1 MTEELNPF
9 RNAQRQVDRCAGV
22 LGLDEAT
29 RSLLREPLRTLVV
42 NIPVK
47 MDDGSVRVFT
57 GFRVQYNDA
66 LGPTKGGIRWHP
78 EENLDTVK
86 ALAAWMTW
94 KCALLDLPFGGGKGG
109 VVCDPKK
116 LSVGEKERLAR
127 AYVRALSG
135 FLGPLKDVPAP
146 DVYTDPQVMTWMMD
160 EFSVIA
166 GYNVPEVITGKLLAT
181 GGSKGREDATA
192 RGGMFVLRE
201 AARFLGLGLEVDES
215 RLYLPPQVLS
225 NIPDASPGGDVV
237 TVAIQGYGNAG
248 SLAHF
253 LATRLFKN
261 VRVVAVSDS
270 RGGVFNEDGLPY
282 GRVSRVKAET
292 GSVVNYGSSRRI
304 SSEEVLELPVDVLI
318 PAALEN
324 QITRGNAGRVKARV
338 VLELANGPTT
348 PEADEVLHGKGVF
361 VVPDF
366 LANAGGVTVSYF
378 EWVQNLSRYYWDYEE
393 VYRRLDAK
401 MTRAFWEVVEAL
413 KEFKDK
419 GIDPR
424 TAAYVVAV
432 RRVVEA
438 MKARGWV

>member
-1 MTEELNPF
+1 LTEELNPF
-9 RNAQRQVDRCAGV
+9 RNAQRQVDKCAGV

-42 NIPVK
+42 NIPVR

-57 GFRVQYNDA
+57 GFRVHYNDA

-78 EENLDTVK
+78 EESLDTVK

-116 LSVGEKERLAR
+116 LSANEKERLAR
-127 AYVRALSG
+127 AYVRALAG

-160 EFSVIA
+160 EFSVIT
-166 GYNVPEVITGKLLAT
+166 GYNVPEVITGKLLVA

-201 AARFLGLGLEVDES
+201 AARFLELGLMVDES
-215 RLYLPPQVLS
+215 RLYMPPHVLS
-225 NIPDASPGGDVV
+225 NIPDASPGDDVV

-292 GSVVNYGSSRRI
+292 GSVVNYESSTRI
-304 SSEEVLELPVDVLI
+304 SGEEVLELPVDVLI

-324 QITRGNAGRVKARV
+324 QITRSNAGRVKARV

-348 PEADEVLHGKGVF
+348 PEADEVLHDKGVF

-419 GIDPR
+419 DVDPR